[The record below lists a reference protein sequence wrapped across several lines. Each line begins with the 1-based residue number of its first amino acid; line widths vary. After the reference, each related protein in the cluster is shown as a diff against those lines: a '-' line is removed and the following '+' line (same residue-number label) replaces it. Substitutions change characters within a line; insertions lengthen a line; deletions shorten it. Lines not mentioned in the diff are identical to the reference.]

1 MTISFEEKKSIRLYF
16 NIKNITQARNKAKFN
31 DTDLYY
37 EHLKTLLQPEPLSKS
52 QKKRLKKK
60 KSLEKKKFALSL
72 EENVLE
78 EADSL
83 GEENSEEQIKR
94 PYLIFKNIIPY
105 LERSTIIK
113 MMNLLWN
120 NSVDYFDF
128 IKKNNYNIIKIT
140 KGIHLDINRN
150 LNSYHFN
157 GFFKNK
163 TIDSN
168 IFHFYIFDN
177 KVVSMT
183 ELISYNFDK

>member
-1 MTISFEEKKSIRLYF
+1 
-16 NIKNITQARNKAKFN
+16 
-31 DTDLYY
+31 
-37 EHLKTLLQPEPLSKS
+37 
-52 QKKRLKKK
+52 
-60 KSLEKKKFALSL
+60 
-72 EENVLE
+72 LE

-168 IFHFYIFDN
+168 IFHFYTVDN